1 MLHNADFPSEYKT
14 AGGAL
19 TTGANGAKAKRRGNN
34 AAIITS
40 VVQAAEAMYE
50 VILEHNLLS
59 KVRAKAAPIEAAL
72 TSNTAKTKT
81 SALMEDVDNDNFDV

>member
-59 KVRAKAAPIEAAL
+59 KVRAKAAPIEVAL
-72 TSNTAKTKT
+72 TSNTAKKKT
-81 SALMEDVDNDNFDV
+81 SALMDNDNFDDV